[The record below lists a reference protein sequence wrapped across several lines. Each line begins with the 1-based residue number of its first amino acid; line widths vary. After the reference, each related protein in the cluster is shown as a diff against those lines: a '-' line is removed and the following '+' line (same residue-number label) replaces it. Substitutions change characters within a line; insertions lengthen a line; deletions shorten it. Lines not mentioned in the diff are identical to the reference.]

1 MPNRLLRLVVVALL
15 TVMVPLQGMAAVAAG
30 QCMAMGHH
38 QDAGGPDPAHSHD
51 AADEHD
57 ASHHAAGHDGHD
69 DGKSSHCGPCAACCA
84 SATIAGSGNL
94 PILAAPANTK
104 HVFSQFPPRGF
115 QPHGIDRPPLAL

>member
-30 QCMAMGHH
+30 QCMTMGHH
-38 QDAGGPDPAHSHD
+38 QDQADVHAH
-51 AADEHD
+51 ADEHGDGAVHEDRD
-57 ASHHAAGHDGHD
+57 A
-69 DGKSSHCGPCAACCA
+69 GKNAHCGPCAACCA
-84 SATIAGSGNL
+84 SATIAGPVGL

-104 HVFSQFPPRGF
+104 YIFSPFPTRGF